1 MTDKSKQNP
10 ILEGL
15 MERRTVILEG
25 PINHD
30 SISEVSVRLLEL
42 QTQSNAEITLLINSG
57 GGEIYPALQLCGLMQ
72 TLMSAPVRGVAI
84 GECGSAATFIM
95 LHCTQRLGFPYSRY
109 LIHSGN
115 LGGIDVPIGRATA
128 KVASQLLDDVTATE
142 KLVTGIYTD
151 MLTPKV
157 WNEKSVT
164 DAKKRQYVQSLLDR
178 GDQRF
183 NEWMSVQEAIDV
195 GLIEKVCSKPEI
207 Y

>member
-1 MTDKSKQNP
+1 MTDEPKVNP

-25 PINHD
+25 DIDHG

-42 QTQSNAEITLLINSG
+42 QTQSNDQITLMINSG
-57 GGEIYPALQLCGLMQ
+57 GGEIYPALQLCDLIQ
-72 TLMSAPVRGVAI
+72 TLMSAPVRGIAI

-95 LHCTQRLGFPYSRY
+95 LHCSQRLGFPYSRY
-109 LIHSGN
+109 LLHSGN
-115 LGGIDVPIGRATA
+115 LGGIDLPIGRATS
-128 KVASQLLDDVTATE
+128 KVASQLLADVTATE

-151 MLTPKV
+151 MLTPKS
-157 WNEKSVT
+157 WRKST
-164 DAKKRQYVQSLLDR
+164 SGAQKKEYVQSLLDR

-183 NEWMSVQEAIDV
+183 NEWMSVQEAIEV
-195 GLIEKVCSKPEI
+195 GLVEKVVTDPKI